1 MSNQKPQHVW
11 LKFTTLGLQMG
22 LTIYLG
28 SLLGEFLDKK
38 YPSES
43 ISYHKLIT
51 LVAVFGSV
59 VSVIRQVI
67 QMQKEDEKRKK
78 Q

>member
-22 LTIYLG
+22 LTIFLG
-28 SLLGEFLDKK
+28 SLLGEFLDNK

-43 ISYHKLIT
+43 VSYHKIVT
-51 LVAVFGSV
+51 LFAVFGSI

-67 QMQKEDEKRKK
+67 QMQKEDERKK
-78 Q
+78 